1 VLWSYSNAN
10 SCSKPNAYFNTY
22 SYGCPHSH
30 SHAHGDCDTYGDI
43 DTDYYSDANS
53 KRNSYT
59 TTPPDTKASS
69 NPTASSHAAP
79 LG

>member
-10 SCSKPNAYFNTY
+10 SYSKPNAYFNTY
-22 SYGCPHSH
+22 SYGYPHSH
-30 SHAHGDCDTYGDI
+30 SHAHGDI

-59 TTPPDTKASS
+59 TTSPDTKASS